1 MRFIVTILPILSILL
16 QVTGCSQDPV
26 NYETQL
32 FKNNNVYYKKNQS
45 KPHTGPIFSLYP
57 NGKKKNSGNLING
70 EKDGL
75 WTEWY
80 QNGKKKTEEYYK
92 VGKADGIW
100 VSWHEN
106 NKLKLR

>member
-80 QNGKKKTEEYYK
+80 QNGKKKTEK
-92 VGKADGIW
+92 
-100 VSWHEN
+100 HEN
-106 NKLKLR
+106 EPERPKTAKQKR